1 MITLDERLKACAEYV
16 SGKGTVCDV
25 GTDHAYLPAYLILS
39 EKCRNAVAGDINDG
53 PLEFAEQTLNKY
65 KLSDK
70 IKLVKSDGLKNISP
84 ENVSDVIIAGMG
96 GETISDILAEA
107 EWLRNGVNLI
117 LQPMTCAQGLRKW
130 LYKNGYEIISERAV
144 SHDRFNY
151 TVINASYCGY
161 RFNIGSVA
169 ENIGKINY
177 SDKDGKLYV
186 LKQIEKMQKIKSGLD
201 MAGKSDEAYEFN
213 KTAISLINILEGKMN
228 KVSEIYNYIDN
239 IAPFNTQSKWDNSGL
254 ITGSL
259 NSSVSKVLVTLDIT
273 AECVDE
279 ADRIGAE
286 LVISHHPV
294 IFHPLKRIS
303 EDEPSFRLM
312 KNGISAIC
320 VHTPFDMAEGGMNDA
335 LIELLGFEKTDG
347 ILETERYGERPIGF
361 GSFCIADTEYSSE
374 RLAEKLRDTF
384 GCKIVKYNKC
394 KKNIEKL
401 AVCTGSGGDF
411 IEKAALMGADGYITS
426 EVHHDKWLLAERLDI
441 AVFDCGHYH
450 TENPGMIKL
459 CKMLSADFLNIEFI
473 MSETN
478 KDPVE
483 YVY

>member
-1 MITLDERLKACAEYV
+1 M
-16 SGKGTVCDV
+16 
-25 GTDHAYLPAYLILS
+25 ILS

-117 LQPMTCAQGLRKW
+117 LQPMTRAQGLRKW

-273 AECVDE
+273 AECADE

-394 KKNIEKL
+394 KKNIESLPFVREAEGTYRK
-401 AVCTGSGGDF
+401 SGVNGRRR
-411 IEKAALMGADGYITS
+411 LYYVRGTS
-426 EVHHDKWLLAERLDI
+426 
-441 AVFDCGHYH
+441 
-450 TENPGMIKL
+450 
-459 CKMLSADFLNIEFI
+459 
-473 MSETN
+473 
-478 KDPVE
+478 
-483 YVY
+483 